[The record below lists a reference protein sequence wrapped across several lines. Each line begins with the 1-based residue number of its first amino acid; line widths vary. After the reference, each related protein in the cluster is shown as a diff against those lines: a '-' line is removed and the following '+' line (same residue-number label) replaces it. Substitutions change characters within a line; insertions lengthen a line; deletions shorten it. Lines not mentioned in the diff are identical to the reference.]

1 MKKNNIIKILLQ
13 SLSLLIAIGLAIGL
27 WAFASF
33 SGIADLFPGENTE
46 NFIAVSLVCLL
57 VALIVINVLKS
68 RNFNKRFNK
77 MNAHEKQDY
86 ALEQKEK
93 IQKDVKTAEKNLKQK
108 MGFFTFYK
116 ILVLAL
122 VCLFVTFLSMV
133 NEFSMPWILMC
144 VFLIWSILNSFI
156 PLPQQKIDS
165 QTILSKSEFPQI
177 YSVINKAAKRINYKG
192 KIYAT
197 IAGKGVSIH
206 ERGNKVYLLM
216 GAEELSL
223 FNEDE
228 LFAVLVHE
236 FAHLKNADTIRRS
249 RLHSFIDKNE
259 SHGPANTILD
269 VGATLFYGGFLKE
282 VIFEIIKFDSL
293 SSLEHEK
300 TADLA
305 VLEAGVSQDFIN
317 ATAKVM
323 LFAIY
328 GEYPWKEISF
338 DTYESLSPIT
348 NFCQVNL
355 NCFFNKL
362 AIYGDRWHF
371 TLKNE
376 LPSRIDSHPTL
387 KMRMDALKVSEYQ
400 TDFTKKEGTYTQEI
414 DRLLEKSSVLIANHG
429 FKNDKKNDEYLK
441 IRAVAYEE
449 RVAVMNA
456 YDNQDHEWES
466 LSDSALIECA
476 QAFLYIDDSKSE
488 KILRSIIEK
497 NNSSFA
503 CYLLACLYAREY
515 NDDCIELFKRSA
527 VDSAATD
534 EAMDQLGK
542 YALKTGNQELLNEY
556 RKVAPDKLEFAEEE
570 IMQTLFTKEGLIAPN
585 NTHAEDVKE
594 IVEKLNEYW
603 GNILTAVHIG
613 VRETESQTTV
623 YYIAIDYN
631 KKAPREESQKAYEE
645 TCYFINRLSVV
656 GKRFY
661 IFFGGK
667 EFNTLKKLN
676 GSKVYEKKSDK

>member
-1 MKKNNIIKILLQ
+1 
-13 SLSLLIAIGLAIGL
+13 
-27 WAFASF
+27 
-33 SGIADLFPGENTE
+33 
-46 NFIAVSLVCLL
+46 
-57 VALIVINVLKS
+57 
-68 RNFNKRFNK
+68 
-77 MNAHEKQDY
+77 
-86 ALEQKEK
+86 
-93 IQKDVKTAEKNLKQK
+93 
-108 MGFFTFYK
+108 
-116 ILVLAL
+116 
-122 VCLFVTFLSMV
+122 
-133 NEFSMPWILMC
+133 
-144 VFLIWSILNSFI
+144 
-156 PLPQQKIDS
+156 
-165 QTILSKSEFPQI
+165 
-177 YSVINKAAKRINYKG
+177 
-192 KIYAT
+192 
-197 IAGKGVSIH
+197 
-206 ERGNKVYLLM
+206 
-216 GAEELSL
+216 
-223 FNEDE
+223 
-228 LFAVLVHE
+228 
-236 FAHLKNADTIRRS
+236 
-249 RLHSFIDKNE
+249 
-259 SHGPANTILD
+259 
-269 VGATLFYGGFLKE
+269 
-282 VIFEIIKFDSL
+282 
-293 SSLEHEK
+293 
-300 TADLA
+300 
-305 VLEAGVSQDFIN
+305 
-317 ATAKVM
+317 
-323 LFAIY
+323 
-328 GEYPWKEISF
+328 
-338 DTYESLSPIT
+338 
-348 NFCQVNL
+348 
-355 NCFFNKL
+355 
-362 AIYGDRWHF
+362 
-371 TLKNE
+371 
-376 LPSRIDSHPTL
+376 
-387 KMRMDALKVSEYQ
+387 MDALKVSEYQ

-414 DRLLEKSSVLIANHG
+414 DRLLEKSSVLIANLG

-476 QAFLYIDDSKSE
+476 QAFLYIDDSKAE

-570 IMQTLFTKEGLIAPN
+570 IIQTLFTKEGLVAPN

-603 GNILTAVHIG
+603 GNILTAVHVG